1 MISDMQSIYN
11 MQIINNIQSQF
22 IVQTKIKLFLVFWT
36 KIRCI
41 HSIESRR
48 KSAMKMKNIIT
59 ILLLAGIILCLFTG
73 TVSARYAT
81 LSGENAGINLGDTV
95 YRGEKNLDFS
105 AFSSNGS
112 TVDYLQH
119 VTAGDQIALVN
130 QIASVGQTQA
140 PGTYGAWNNSVGRL
154 GFTVCTVDELNLGKV
169 SAAPYATV
177 AADTNPASISKA
189 AEVVFYISGSNL
201 HPDQLNGNWNG
212 FTITNTQT
220 GTQTQSIKNIGGSTQ
235 SLIGVADP
243 TDKTNNTYALKLVD
257 QSLIPAADATSVTV
271 SFNISLNSI
280 STDKTRIQY
289 SFTAV
294 QSIFDLTGA
303 RIAAGSTNTAV
314 LTGIPFTKYTVTLST
329 AGSDTPYFNPAEG
342 VALINS
348 HTAIVTPGWNGTTA
362 IPITVPANASAG
374 SYPLTASGSG
384 AVKNASIIVAA
395 THISLIFDPPSS
407 DAVSGLFAEG
417 DFIKLGGRV
426 NGAQSDVDIYFYI
439 TGPNL
444 PGNGASLTGTP
455 VVDGD
460 PSTFTIFSYSIL
472 LNLWEG
478 GWITSGFEPGTYTI
492 HANLQPYGYI
502 ESSTPNGKGYSS
514 DISHDCVI
522 SDQSIHAK
530 SDETN
535 SGYFAQGDH
544 LRYNISARGSPGT
557 KGGMYGDIRW
567 YIIGS
572 NFRYADMKAK
582 YQLLEDPTL
591 FGIVAPQGTTSIE
604 YDRSFTYNLDP
615 GAYYL
620 ILQHP
625 GPDAVFDVTPD
636 ITGGSFSIISTTWGA
651 SSNLGTQQS
660 SNAAY
665 TLTNAISDPN
675 SDDLY
680 VITEFTIEKPQIEI
694 NQLGNTPI
702 GTGITIQGTT
712 NYYTDDTFS
721 LKIQR
726 LDFENPDNNIAMMI
740 PTERIQ
746 PSSVSPYAKHMSR
759 PFSFGEIDTSTW
771 FPGTYEAKVTNTDT
785 GVTTA
790 MTFTVGGESEVDSTA
805 IGETY
810 DPALTTQQTQEPVQ
824 TNPPASTPTPAQ
836 TKSPGFIYAIPAF
849 FAGLIPYLRRK

>member
-1 MISDMQSIYN
+1 
-11 MQIINNIQSQF
+11 
-22 IVQTKIKLFLVFWT
+22 
-36 KIRCI
+36 
-41 HSIESRR
+41 
-48 KSAMKMKNIIT
+48 MKTKNIIT
-59 ILLLAGIILCLFTG
+59 ILLLAGIILCMVTG

-81 LSGENAGINLGDTV
+81 AAGDNAGINLSDTV
-95 YRGEKNLDFS
+95 YRGEKNLNFS
-105 AFSSNGS
+105 AYSSGGS

-119 VTAGDQIALVN
+119 VTDGSQISLIN
-130 QIASVGQTQA
+130 QIASIGETQT

-154 GFTVCTVDELNLGKV
+154 GFTVCTIAELNLGKISV
-169 SAAPYATV
+169 TPYATTV
-177 AADTNPASISKA
+177 TDTNPASISKA

-212 FTITNTQT
+212 FTITNRQT
-220 GTQTQSIKNIGGSTQ
+220 GIQIQSIKNIGGNTQ
-235 SLIGVADP
+235 SLIGVTDP
-243 TDKTNNTYALKLVD
+243 TDKTNGTYAFKLVD
-257 QSLIPAADATSVTV
+257 QSPIPAADSTPVTI
-271 SFNISLNSI
+271 SFNIDLNSI
-280 STDKTRIQY
+280 PKDKTRIQY

-294 QSIFDLTGA
+294 QSTFDLTGA
-303 RIAAGSTNTAV
+303 RIAAGNTGTAV
-314 LTGIPFTKYTVTLST
+314 LTGVPFTAYTVALST
-329 AGSDTPYFNPAEG
+329 TGSDTPYFNPAEG
-342 VALINS
+342 VVLIDT
-348 HTAIVTPGWNGTTA
+348 HTVIATPGWNGTVPL
-362 IPITVPANASAG
+362 PITVPANTPAG
-374 SYPLTASGSG
+374 NYPITASGSG
-384 AVKNASIIVAA
+384 TVKSASITVNAA
-395 THISLIFDPPSS
+395 VISLVFDAPSS

-417 DFIKLGGRV
+417 DFIKLAGTV
-426 NGAQSDVDIYFYI
+426 KGAQSNVDIYFYI

-444 PGNGASLTGTP
+444 PQNGVSLTGTP

-460 PSTFTIFSYSIL
+460 PSTFTIFTYSIV

-492 HANLQPYGYI
+492 HANLKPCGYL

-514 DISHDCVI
+514 DISHDYVI

-535 SGYFAQGDH
+535 SGYFAQGDY

-582 YQLLEDPTL
+582 YLLVEDPTL
-591 FGIVAPQGTTSIE
+591 FGIVAPQGTTSFE
-604 YDRSFTYNLDP
+604 YNRSFSYNLDP
-615 GAYYL
+615 GTYYL

-636 ITGGSFSIISTTWGA
+636 ITGGSFSIISTAWG
-651 SSNLGTQQS
+651 SSANLGTQLS
-660 SNAAY
+660 DNAAY
-665 TLTNAISDPN
+665 TLTNAISDAK

-680 VITEFTIEKPQIEI
+680 VITEFTIEKPRIEI
-694 NQLGNTPI
+694 TQLGNTPI
-702 GTGITIQGTT
+702 GTTITIQGTT

-726 LDFENPDNNIAMMI
+726 LDFENPDNNIAMLI

-746 PSSVSPYAKHMSR
+746 PSSVSPYAKYMSR

-771 FPGTYEAKVTNTDT
+771 FPGTYEAKVTNIDT

-790 MTFTVGGESEVDSTA
+790 MTFTVGGESEVDSTV

-810 DPALTTQQTQEPVQ
+810 DPALTTQQTPEPVQ
-824 TNPPASTPTPAQ
+824 TNLPVSTPVPAQ
-836 TKSPGFIYAIPAF
+836 TKSPGFIYAVPAF
-849 FAGLIPYLRRK
+849 LAGLVFYMRRQ